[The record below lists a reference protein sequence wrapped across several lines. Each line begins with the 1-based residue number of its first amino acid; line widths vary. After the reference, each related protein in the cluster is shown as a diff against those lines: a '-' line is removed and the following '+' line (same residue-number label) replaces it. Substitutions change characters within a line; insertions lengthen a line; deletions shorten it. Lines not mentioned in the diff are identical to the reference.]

1 LVAEDDPDEVG
12 WARVD
17 EEPEELP
24 PPVPP
29 QASLDEY
36 RPLAGRASLAR
47 AALVLIT
54 LVSVVAVV
62 FDVAERSLLA
72 RVGSGEPV
80 TADELAASDDRQLA
94 IALTQAGLGILAAI
108 FFIAWLSRAYKNLPA
123 LGVQLLRYGPGW
135 AIGAWFVPILNL
147 FRPKQI
153 VNDVWRGSD
162 PKLADR
168 VGWIDGPVPFLFAVW
183 WAAWLVFGFVG
194 TVADRILLGAETID
208 DYELS
213 SAVYIATDSLIV
225 LAGILAVLVV
235 DMTTAR
241 QAARVAAVGGG
252 DHPGARAPRWLRG
265 GRHAAAA
272 ASLCALAVGAG
283 LLTIAVQPEGSDA
296 APASELGDTVVEP
309 ALAAPAGFSLTDDF
323 SDPGSGWSE
332 LEDPGGSFAYSE
344 DEWVMTVNR
353 PQESWFSFLDLG
365 VSVAHVAV
373 EADARLR
380 APATDDDAVGIGCFA
395 SDLAGYLVSIWPDG
409 YYAIGIDPVDSEQV
423 ALLAD
428 GSTPEAAAVP
438 VRWSRI
444 GIECESG
451 PPAILTL
458 TVDGR
463 RIATTRHAEGLG
475 AFELAALIASSGPD
489 SVTVRFD
496 NLEVRRLGD

>member
-1 LVAEDDPDEVG
+1 MGGDDPDAVG

-29 QASLDEY
+29 QASLDDY
-36 RPLAGRASLAR
+36 RPLRRRANLAR

-54 LVSVVAVV
+54 LASVVAVV

-80 TADELAASDDRQLA
+80 TAGELTASDDRQVA
-94 IALTQAGLGILAAI
+94 IALVQAGLGILAAA
-108 FFIAWLSRAYKNLPA
+108 FFIAWLHRAYKNLRP
-123 LGVQLLRYGPGW
+123 LGVELLRYGPGW

-162 PKLADR
+162 PELEDR
-168 VGWIDGPVPFLFAVW
+168 VGWIDGPVPFVFAVW
-183 WAAWLVFGFVG
+183 WIAYLGASLVG
-194 TVADRILLGAETID
+194 TVADRIFLRAETTD

-213 SAVYIATDSLIV
+213 SAVYIATDSLTV

-241 QAARVAAVGGG
+241 QAARVAAAGGG

-272 ASLCALAVGAG
+272 AALCALAVGAG
-283 LLTIAVQPEGSDA
+283 FLTLAVQPDGSDA
-296 APASELGDTVVEP
+296 APAAELGDTVVESP
-309 ALAAPAGFSLTDDF
+309 LVAPAGFSLTDDF
-323 SDPGSGWSE
+323 SDPASGWSE
-332 LEDPGGSFAYSE
+332 QEDAGASFSYSAG
-344 DEWVMTVNR
+344 EWVMTVKR
-353 PQESWFSFLDLG
+353 PQESWFSFLHLG
-365 VSVAHVAV
+365 VSVSHVAV

-380 APATDDDAVGIGCFA
+380 TPASDDDGLGIGCFA
-395 SDLAGYLVSIWPDG
+395 SERAGYLVSVWPDG
-409 YYAIGIDPVDSEQV
+409 YYAIGIDPEDTEQI

-428 GSTPEAAAVP
+428 GSAPEAAARL
-438 VRWSRI
+438 VRSSRI
-444 GIECESG
+444 GIECDSG

-458 TVDGR
+458 TVNGR
-463 RIATTRHAEGLG
+463 RIAETRHSEGLG
-475 AFELAALIASSGPD
+475 SFQAASLIVSSGPGRA
-489 SVTVRFD
+489 TGRFD
-496 NLEVRRLGD
+496 NLEVRRVGGD